1 MSENPQ
7 SHSPDQHL
15 SSYPSFTIGER
26 FRILAPEDQAPRDE
40 RINLILAK
48 GAFGSGEHETSAS
61 CLEILEELP
70 QVRNA
75 RVLDLGSGTGILAL
89 AAVKLGAASAVC
101 IDINPA
107 AVRTCER
114 NCALNGLSD
123 RVRNITGSL
132 DSLNE
137 GDFDLVLAN
146 IYGDLLL
153 DFAPGLVER
162 TRAGGLLLLSGIL
175 WAYNFDVRSGYE
187 RLGCKVLKNR
197 MLEEFSTVLLQKG

>member
-1 MSENPQ
+1 MTENPQ
-7 SHSPDQHL
+7 SHSPDQLL

-40 RINLILAK
+40 RINLIIAK
-48 GAFGSGEHETSAS
+48 GAFGSGEHETSAC
-61 CLEILEELP
+61 CLEMLEELP
-70 QVRNA
+70 QVQNA

-89 AAVKLGAASAVC
+89 AALKLGAASAVC

-123 RVRNITGSL
+123 RVRNIAGSL
-132 DSLNE
+132 DSLDA
-137 GDFDLVLAN
+137 GGFDLVLAN

-153 DFAPGLVER
+153 DFASGLVER
-162 TRAGGLLLLSGIL
+162 TRPGGMLLLSGIL
-175 WAYNFDVRSGYE
+175 WAYNFDVRTCYE
-187 RLGCKVLKNR
+187 RLGCQVVKNR
-197 MLEEFSTVLLQKG
+197 MLQEFSTVLLQKG